1 MHARK
6 IKIVAS
12 ILGIATAAGIFCF
25 RYLKP
30 LPDVEPRPHL
40 ALGEALAAQA
50 AKAIGPGGRITL
62 IAPDIVAFKHP
73 GAEVQLTAFHEALRQ
88 AKLSVAATNWIKLNP
103 LYLRRVPPGD
113 FAELL
118 RKQSDGDVI
127 VSLIGPPLLTPEQK
141 ARLGEK
147 RPRVVAVCS
156 GDLPLYFNLKS
167 LFEDN
172 LLHAAIINRRVP
184 GPAPQSENLS
194 QWFDHVFQWITAQ
207 NQADLPE
214 AIVR

>member
-12 ILGIATAAGIFCF
+12 ILAIATAAGILCF

-30 LPDVEPRPHL
+30 LPAVEPRPHL

-50 AKAIGPGGRITL
+50 VKAIGPGGRITL
-62 IAPDIVAFKHP
+62 IAPDVVAFKHP
-73 GAEVQLTAFHEALRQ
+73 GAEVQLTAFHRTLRE

-103 LYLRRVPPGD
+103 LYLRRVPPAD

-118 RKQSDGDVI
+118 RKQSDGDVV
-127 VSLIGPPLLTPEQK
+127 VSLIGPPLLTAEQK

-156 GDLPLYFNLKS
+156 GDLPLHFNLKS
-167 LFEDN
+167 LFADN
-172 LLHAAIINRRVP
+172 LLYAAIINRR
-184 GPAPQSENLS
+184 GSGATPQSENLS
-194 QWFDHVFQWITAQ
+194 QWFEHFFQWITAE

-214 AIVR
+214 SIVR